1 MISNFAGKI
10 YNQYDSLL
18 KQISNTEDLDSKV
31 KKFSG
36 GGLLTRSSGL
46 SSDNDISSNV
56 SMREE
61 QLRIPLLAMRE
72 IRKRREELKMELK
85 DLEPRFE
92 NPIPGMGLTHEVG
105 ARPWQSPAQYT
116 KMEDIVDYYVSR
128 MADDSFQQQLLNV
141 MESGIPLTSLANTIQ
156 LASVMEGVHSIDTG
170 LLVMPVLIELM
181 MLIAEQNDIKY
192 TSGMERN
199 KKKKEKTLL
208 FRMLWQSLLKKKQ
221 KKVKN

>member
-1 MISNFAGKI
+1 
-10 YNQYDSLL
+10 
-18 KQISNTEDLDSKV
+18 
-31 KKFSG
+31 
-36 GGLLTRSSGL
+36 
-46 SSDNDISSNV
+46 
-56 SMREE
+56 
-61 QLRIPLLAMRE
+61 
-72 IRKRREELKMELK
+72 MELK

-170 LLVMPVLIELM
+170 LLIMPVLIELM
-181 MLIAEQNDIKY
+181 MLIAEQNNIKY

-199 KKKKEKTLL
+199 KKEERKDSVIQNALAKFAEEEAKESETLIMPEEEMVEEEEAEEPKGL
-208 FRMLWQSLLKKKQ
+208 MSRRDT
-221 KKVKN
+221 